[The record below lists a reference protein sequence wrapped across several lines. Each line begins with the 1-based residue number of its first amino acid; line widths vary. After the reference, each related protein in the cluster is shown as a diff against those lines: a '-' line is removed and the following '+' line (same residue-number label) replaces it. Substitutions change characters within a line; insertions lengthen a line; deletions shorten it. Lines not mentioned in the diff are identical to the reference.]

1 MNRNLTL
8 LTALGAGLALA
19 PLVAAA
25 QPGPAQA
32 PAAAAPA
39 APASNAAAPSRIALI
54 NFQQV
59 VLASNEGQTVTLATQ
74 KKYEPKKNEI
84 EALSKEVDAKN
95 KALQAAPSTL
105 PDAERAARL
114 QEIDRLTKKLNAQAE
129 EAGQEYNAEWQ
140 EALGKVAQKIAAVVN
155 TYADINGYTIVL
167 DVSGQQNNVFWA
179 KDNHQDI
186 SQAVVDAYNKQSGVP
201 APAPAAPTPQK
212 PAATTPRPAARPATP
227 PPAKP

>member
-74 KKYEPKKNEI
+74 KKYEPKKTEI
-84 EALSKEVDAKN
+84 ETLSKEVDAKN
-95 KALQAAPSTL
+95 KALQAAPTTL
-105 PDAERAARL
+105 PDAERASRL
-114 QEIDRLTKKLNAQAE
+114 QEIDRLTKKLNAEAE

-212 PAATTPRPAARPATP
+212 PATTTPRPAVKPATP